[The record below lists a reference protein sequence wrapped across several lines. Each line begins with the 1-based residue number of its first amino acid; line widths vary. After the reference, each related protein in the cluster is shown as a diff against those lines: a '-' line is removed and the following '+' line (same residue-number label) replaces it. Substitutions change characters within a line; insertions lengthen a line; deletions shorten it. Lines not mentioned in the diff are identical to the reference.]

1 VIALREAECCA
12 RAGTDCRPTPLR
24 RRAGRP
30 QLKRDPLGGAD
41 PTLVSIL
48 IFVPPLA
55 IGAMANIW
63 LYGWPSRQRD
73 EAPMSRYRMVRASAL
88 ACGALGVLA
97 FFTRQHWAAHLPTT
111 QTQGLF
117 FSLILTMVALLYA
130 LVPPQDDL

>member
-1 VIALREAECCA
+1 MIVLKEAECCA
-12 RAGTDCRPTPLR
+12 LAGTDCRPPPLR
-24 RRAGRP
+24 RWASRP

-55 IGAMANIW
+55 IGAMASIW
-63 LYGWPSRQRD
+63 LYGWPWRERD
-73 EAPMSRYRMVRASAL
+73 EAPLSRYRMVRASAL

-97 FFTRQHWAAHLPTT
+97 FFTRQHWAAHLSTT

-117 FSLILTMVALLYA
+117 FSLILTIVALLYA
-130 LVPPQDDL
+130 LVPPKDDL